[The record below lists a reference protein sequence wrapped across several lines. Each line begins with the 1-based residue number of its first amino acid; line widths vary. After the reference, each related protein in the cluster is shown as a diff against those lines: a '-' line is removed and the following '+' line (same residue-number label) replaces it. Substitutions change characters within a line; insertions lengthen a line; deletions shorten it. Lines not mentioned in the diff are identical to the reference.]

1 MPTNVN
7 EVVYGPAEASCEV
20 LVFREGLL
28 AAVGHD
34 LLLRAT
40 ALEVKVDRDAPALA
54 ARVDARSLRVVGAM
68 RDGHPLPGALRA
80 GDVRDIERAI
90 VADVL
95 QAARFP
101 DIRFASTEV
110 RPADGGYEVHGTIAL
125 AGTTRPL
132 SLQVRRAEGRLAT
145 EVTLRQ
151 PEFGIRP
158 YRAML
163 GALRVSP
170 EVVVRASVPV
180 D

>member
-1 MPTNVN
+1 M
-7 EVVYGPAEASCEV
+7 
-20 LVFREGLL
+20 
-28 AAVGHD
+28 
-34 LLLRAT
+34 
-40 ALEVKVDRDAPALA
+40 
-54 ARVDARSLRVVGAM
+54 
-68 RDGHPLPGALRA
+68 
-80 GDVRDIERAI
+80 RDIERTI

-95 QAARFP
+95 RAARFP

-110 RPADGGYEVHGTIAL
+110 RPTDGGYEVHGTLAL

-132 SLQVRRAEGRLAT
+132 ALQVRRAEGRLAT
-145 EVTLRQ
+145 EVRLRQ

-170 EVVVRASVPV
+170 EVVVRASIPV